1 MITLN
6 GMPISATL
14 FPDRTSQVWKIPE
27 DEFLPSSRIVWS
39 FDNESE
45 LIHLVQLQALLRSRG
60 IRASLHLPYLPYAR
74 QDKAIDNAQTFALTP
89 FLRLIGSLGF
99 TSVSAFDP
107 HNSAAVATHLPNFVA
122 LPATPAIQFAINALK
137 PDLVC
142 YPDRGALERYNNL
155 LDFPSI
161 YATKVREQ
169 SSGRIESI
177 TLSGACDGKN
187 VLMVDDICD
196 GGMTFIKLAETL
208 KASRDIHLYVS
219 HGLFSKGVEV
229 LRRAGI
235 QRIFTKDG
243 EVV

>member
-6 GMPISATL
+6 GTPIPVTL

-27 DEFLPSSRIVWS
+27 DTFETSNRIEWR
-39 FDNESE
+39 FDHESE
-45 LIHLVQLQALLRSRG
+45 LMHLAQLQALIQSRG
-60 IRASLHLPYLPYAR
+60 LSARLYFPYLPYAR
-74 QDKAIDNAQTFALTP
+74 QDKVIDNEQTFALTP

-99 TSVSAFDP
+99 TEVVAFDP
-107 HNSAAVATHLPNFVA
+107 HNAAAVVAQLPNFVA
-122 LPATPAIQFAINALK
+122 LPATPAIQVAIDTLR
-137 PDLVC
+137 PDLIC
-142 YPDRGALERYNNL
+142 YPDQGARDRYSRL
-155 LDFPSI
+155 IDFPSV

-169 SSGRIESI
+169 RSGRIESV

-196 GGMTFIKLAETL
+196 GGMTFIKLAEAL
-208 KASRDIHLYVS
+208 HGAHAIHLYVS
-219 HGLFSKGVEV
+219 HGLFSKGLEV

-243 EVV
+243 EVI